1 MRRSGESK
9 KKPDTINQVLDFL
22 KTHYDF
28 RRNVILDR
36 LEYRNFNEKEERW
49 KGRFR
54 PMRTRSYNAIFLDLQ
69 LAGIK
74 CFRNY
79 LQTVID
85 SFIPQGLQSLHGVY
99 RETETM
105 GRSDRL
111 HRPVGG
117 YRTGGR
123 PGVLEEKFQ
132 EVVRGNAGLCIA
144 GRHRE
149 PPGNHTLL
157 RTGKGKEHMDKKAAA
172 ARVEGILPERNGQ
185 PRKQG
190 PPAAAQHPPHHQ
202 HGRVRRGKGRRPSR
216 AEEGNHTG
224 ERHGTESV
232 RRAGVHLHTARIF
245 HCQHQQPPMPA
256 GHRGNRRFLPSSIIS
271 LDYRTPVNYEGV
283 YAQAHALLKQ
293 GYQYWYEGEEID
305 ELNRHNE
312 LHRMK
317 DPVEE
322 NLLVY
327 FRARAR
333 RDLREMDARSH
344 HTQQDSHLR
353 KDTGEQADDT
363 DTGDV
368 ARKIRVQ
375 DKKEQSGKHRI

>member
-1 MRRSGESK
+1 
-9 KKPDTINQVLDFL
+9 
-22 KTHYDF
+22 
-28 RRNVILDR
+28 
-36 LEYRNFNEKEERW
+36 
-49 KGRFR
+49 
-54 PMRTRSYNAIFLDLQ
+54 
-69 LAGIK
+69 
-74 CFRNY
+74 
-79 LQTVID
+79 
-85 SFIPQGLQSLHGVY
+85 
-99 RETETM
+99 M

-117 YRTGGR
+117 YRTGRR

-190 PPAAAQHPPHHQ
+190 PSAAAQHTPHHQ
-202 HGRVRRGKGRRPSR
+202 HGRVRRGKGRRPGG

-232 RRAGVHLHTARIF
+232 RRAGVHLHTARIL

-256 GHRGNRRFLPSSIIS
+256 GHRGKQTVPALIHHFTGLQDARQLRGSICAGACPAEAGVPILVRRRRDRRAEPPQRAAPNEGSGGGKPARILP
-271 LDYRTPVNYEGV
+271 EAG
-283 YAQAHALLKQ
+283 
-293 GYQYWYEGEEID
+293 
-305 ELNRHNE
+305 
-312 LHRMK
+312 
-317 DPVEE
+317 
-322 NLLVY
+322 
-327 FRARAR
+327 AR

>member
-1 MRRSGESK
+1 
-9 KKPDTINQVLDFL
+9 
-22 KTHYDF
+22 
-28 RRNVILDR
+28 
-36 LEYRNFNEKEERW
+36 
-49 KGRFR
+49 
-54 PMRTRSYNAIFLDLQ
+54 
-69 LAGIK
+69 
-74 CFRNY
+74 
-79 LQTVID
+79 
-85 SFIPQGLQSLHGVY
+85 
-99 RETETM
+99 M

-117 YRTGGR
+117 YRTGRR

-202 HGRVRRGKGRRPSR
+202 HGRVRRGKGRRPGG

-256 GHRGNRRFLPSSIIS
+256 GHRGKQTVPALIHHFTGLQDARQLRGSICAGACPAEAGVPILVRRRRDRRAEPPQRAAPNEGSGGGKPARILP
-271 LDYRTPVNYEGV
+271 EAG
-283 YAQAHALLKQ
+283 
-293 GYQYWYEGEEID
+293 
-305 ELNRHNE
+305 
-312 LHRMK
+312 
-317 DPVEE
+317 
-322 NLLVY
+322 
-327 FRARAR
+327 AR

-368 ARKIRVQ
+368 A
-375 DKKEQSGKHRI
+375 